1 MCDARRVD
9 GCGSSSEIRTKTSFQ
24 CHQTLD
30 TLRNDARHGSARQ
43 RIVSNMISAT
53 RQAFISAIFISMA
66 PPQTVHRSISM
77 MSDEVILTPIV
88 ENSAR
93 PSSAKAAVGQQGQE
107 DRHVC
112 GWIGVQVS
120 PMTAAFA
127 VSLGMAVPYG
137 AIFERPEPG
146 SPAARAEIAA
156 GDVITAINGSPL
168 RSWSDFTSII
178 SMMAPGTDVYL
189 TTYRNTQLVET
200 KVTLGSS
207 KCPLQLYYSPST
219 GLQPQTE

>member
-1 MCDARRVD
+1 
-9 GCGSSSEIRTKTSFQ
+9 
-24 CHQTLD
+24 
-30 TLRNDARHGSARQ
+30 
-43 RIVSNMISAT
+43 MISAT
-53 RQAFISAIFISMA
+53 VQVFISAIFVSIV
-66 PPQTVHRSISM
+66 PPQAVHRSISM
-77 MSDEVILTPIV
+77 MSDEVIFVQIV
-88 ENSAR
+88 KNSERAN
-93 PSSAKAAVGQQGQE
+93 SVKAAVDQQAQE

-137 AIFERPEPG
+137 AIFDRPEPG
-146 SPAARAEIAA
+146 GPAARAKIEA
-156 GDVITAINGSPL
+156 GDVIAAINGSPL

-189 TTYRNTQLVET
+189 TTYRNTQLIET

-219 GLQPQTE
+219 ELQPQTE